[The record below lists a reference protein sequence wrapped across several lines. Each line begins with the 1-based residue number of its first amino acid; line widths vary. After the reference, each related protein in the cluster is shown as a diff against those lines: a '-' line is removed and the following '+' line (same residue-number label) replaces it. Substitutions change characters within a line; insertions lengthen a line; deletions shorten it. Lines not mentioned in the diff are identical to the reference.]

1 MAIHPLIQLI
11 RGELNSEFSGGAAP
25 AGDPPGLK
33 ALTDKN
39 LLRDFIKSSPI
50 EGDLYYA
57 LMDDKKEFLF
67 ETGGKHIKK
76 LLHKKEQ
83 GIRNQR
89 EALRCLSEANRE
101 EEVVEIQS
109 KNHLHYIS
117 IALRYN
123 HQMIGS
129 FIAGG
134 FFISNGK
141 ATEDLHRE
149 WCVNNGF
156 EYTEASEILKYVP
169 EFDIEY
175 VGKLKQYFLT
185 LSLLLRGNS
194 NHQGRDAGKK
204 AARDNGSL
212 KNVLASYGN
221 VIHSACEAIFITDHK
236 LNLLFLNKTL
246 KNLVTPQ
253 NEPGSLTAILKASDR
268 KRLQEKFRDQ
278 ILTQEENTP
287 PASFQMEIEMPF
299 ENREKPVAML
309 LEAEPLVNHAMEVKG
324 LFALVK
330 HKETDPSRTPELLT
344 AQKGLFYH
352 LLDSSHMGIFY
363 YDSEGVI
370 LDFNKKF
377 TEIAGLTENQLR
389 GASLFSIWK
398 NQKLLK
404 PVRQSL
410 NGEYTH
416 YEGNF
421 SLRNHSCYVR
431 AFFQGLE
438 KDTPS
443 GYKGIGMI
451 EEITEWNR

>member
-11 RGELNSEFSGGAAP
+11 RGGLSSEPSAGAAH
-25 AGDPPGLK
+25 AGDSPGLK

-50 EGDLYYA
+50 EGNLYYA
-57 LMDDKKEFLF
+57 VMDDKKEFLL

-83 GIRNQR
+83 GIQNQR
-89 EALRCLSEANRE
+89 EALRFLSEANRE
-101 EEVVEIQS
+101 EDVVEIQS

-117 IALRYN
+117 IALSYN

-156 EYTEASEILKYVP
+156 EYAEASEILKNVP

-185 LSLLLRGNS
+185 LSLLFRGNS
-194 NHQGRDAGKK
+194 EHDGGAAGKR

-212 KNVLASYGN
+212 KNVLAAYGN

-253 NEPGSLTAILKASDR
+253 SDPGSLTAILKASDW
-268 KRLQEKFRDQ
+268 KRLQERFRDQ
-278 ILTQEENTP
+278 ILTQEENAL
-287 PASFQMEIEMPF
+287 PASFQMEIEVPF

-309 LEAEPLVNHAMEVKG
+309 LEAEPLVNQAMEVKG

-330 HKETDPSRTPELLT
+330 QKEKDPSRTIEFLT
-344 AQKGLFYH
+344 AQKGLFH
-352 LLDSSHMGIFY
+352 NLLDSSHMGIFY

-377 TEIAGLTENQLR
+377 TEVAGLTEDQLR

-404 PVRQSL
+404 LIRQSL
-410 NGEYTH
+410 NGEYAH

-421 SLRNHSCYVR
+421 SLKNHSCYVR
-431 AFFQGLE
+431 AFFQGRE

-443 GYKGIGMI
+443 GCRAIGMI
-451 EEITEWNR
+451 EDKTE